1 MKRSAHLQHA
11 AQQALTARASAR
23 FDAEL
28 AQAALRDGVWQA
40 TFDGSAVGGLG
51 RMGAGG
57 VLYAPSGAVHEISQ
71 PLPGHGCNNE
81 AEYRALMAVLQA
93 LQAQGAERVH
103 IWGDSDLVIR
113 QLRGEQRDK
122 AERLAAWRK
131 EAMARAHTFASLG
144 ATWVPRHRNA
154 RADALAASARQ
165 GGNGSGLDF
174 KCT

>member
-1 MKRSAHLQHA
+1 MKRPAHLAHA

-40 TFDGSAVGGLG
+40 TFDGSAIGGLG

-57 VLYAPSGAVHEISQ
+57 VLYAPSGAVHDISQ

-81 AEYRALMAVLQA
+81 AEYRALIAVLQA
-93 LQAQGAERVH
+93 LQTQGAEHVH

-113 QLRGEQRDK
+113 QLRGEQPDK
-122 AERLAAWRK
+122 AGRLAVWRDQ
-131 EAMARAHTFASLG
+131 ALTLARGFAAHG
-144 ATWVPRHRNA
+144 ATWVPRHRNG
-154 RADALAASARQ
+154 RADALAATALHRP
-165 GGNGSGLDF
+165 
-174 KCT
+174 C

>member
-1 MKRSAHLQHA
+1 MKRSAHAQHV

-28 AQAALRDGVWQA
+28 AQAAQRDGVWHA

-57 VLYAPSGAVHEISQ
+57 VLYAPSGAVLEISQ

-81 AEYRALMAVLQA
+81 AEYRALIAVLQA
-93 LQAQGAERVH
+93 LHTQGAERVH
-103 IWGDSDLVIR
+103 LWGDSDLVIR
-113 QLRGEQRDK
+113 QLRGEQCDK
-122 AERLAAWRK
+122 AERLAAWRD
-131 EAMARAHTFASLG
+131 AALQLAAGLAALG

-154 RADALAASARQ
+154 RADALAAAALQR
-165 GGNGSGLDF
+165 GP
-174 KCT
+174 